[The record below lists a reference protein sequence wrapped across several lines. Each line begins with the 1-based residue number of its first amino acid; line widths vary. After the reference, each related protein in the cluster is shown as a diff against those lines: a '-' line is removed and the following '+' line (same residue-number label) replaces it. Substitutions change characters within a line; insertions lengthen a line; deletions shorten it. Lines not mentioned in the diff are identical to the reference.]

1 MEQQK
6 KSRRKIAGIGAL
18 TAVGVFAAGAGTA
31 IGLSALTVQV
41 PLLPA
46 VGQGTA
52 QTCDSD
58 GVDTSFTYGNSS
70 KNGVKVTGVTVGKIS
85 ADCATATVEFVNA
98 DSIVATYSGSVSSGA
113 VTLATN
119 IFTNEFNDVRVV
131 LSP

>member
-1 MEQQK
+1 MEK
-6 KSRRKIAGIGAL
+6 MRNRRKIAGIGVL
-18 TAVGVFAAGAGTA
+18 TALGVFAAGAGTA
-31 IGLSALTVQV
+31 IGLNALSVQV

-46 VGQGTA
+46 VGQSA
-52 QTCDSD
+52 AETCDSD

-85 ADCATATVEFVNA
+85 ADCTKATVEFVSA
-98 DSIVATYSGSVSSGA
+98 DSIVATYSGNVSSGA
-113 VTLATN
+113 ITLSTS